1 MRSKI
6 EARLE
11 RRSKRKKPKSPIGG
25 KALQRLFFYLGERDP
40 KLNDEVV
47 ATIAPPRAA
56 RPKFGLTRT
65 ALGRRFPLLSQ
76 PPGRPLDHPSFLKVK
91 RTEATLST

>member
-11 RRSKRKKPKSPIGG
+11 RRSRRKKPKSPVGG

-40 KLNDEVV
+40 KLNNEVV

-65 ALGRRFPLLSQ
+65 ALRARPVSAAKAGRARRAMFP
-76 PPGRPLDHPSFLKVK
+76 PTCF
-91 RTEATLST
+91 